1 MKKDEMI
8 EQLKAAKTLTST
20 VDIDKMIE
28 MLNQLERPTTITA
41 EVGSEIIDRIERCL
55 DRHSDDLANLD
66 SAEFELNYDNR
77 VELIRVEVNV
87 YEIIEH
93 VTAIVD
99 EYVELEEEEDEENN
113 ENEMDRGQES
123 IILAD
128 VNKGLGLESG
138 GNPYAE
144 F

>member
-99 EYVELEEEEDEENN
+99 EYVELEEEEDEPETTEPEPLQAIN
-113 ENEMDRGQES
+113 E
-123 IILAD
+123 
-128 VNKGLGLESG
+128 GLGLESG

>member
-1 MKKDEMI
+1 MKKNELI
-8 EQLKAAKTLTST
+8 EQLNTAKVLSST
-20 VDIDKMIE
+20 VDIDKVIE
-28 MLNQLERPTTITA
+28 LIKQIETSSITA
-41 EVGSEIIDRIERCL
+41 EMGSEIIDRIERCL

-93 VTAIVD
+93 VTEIVD
-99 EYVELEEEEDEENN
+99 SYVVLEEEEDEENN

>member
-28 MLNQLERPTTITA
+28 MLNQLEKPTTITA
-41 EVGSEIIDRIERCL
+41 ELGSEIIDRIERCL
-55 DRHSDDLANLD
+55 DRHSDDLVNLD
-66 SAEFELNYDNR
+66 SAEFELNYNNC

-99 EYVELEEEEDEENN
+99 EYVELEVEVDEPETTEPEPLQAIN
-113 ENEMDRGQES
+113 E
-123 IILAD
+123 
-128 VNKGLGLESG
+128 GLGLEPG

-144 F
+144 

>member
-28 MLNQLERPTTITA
+28 MLNQLEKPTTITA
-41 EVGSEIIDRIERCL
+41 ELGSEIIDRIERCL
-55 DRHSDDLANLD
+55 DRHSDDLVNLD
-66 SAEFELNYDNR
+66 SAEFELNYNNC

-99 EYVELEEEEDEENN
+99 EYVELEEEEDEPETTEPEPLQAIN
-113 ENEMDRGQES
+113 E
-123 IILAD
+123 
-128 VNKGLGLESG
+128 GLGLESG

>member
-28 MLNQLERPTTITA
+28 MLNQLEKPTTITA
-41 EVGSEIIDRIERCL
+41 ELGSEIIDRIERCL
-55 DRHSDDLANLD
+55 DRHSDDLVNLD
-66 SAEFELNYDNR
+66 SAEFELNYNNC

-99 EYVELEEEEDEENN
+99 EYVELEVEVDEPETTSTSTSN
-113 ENEMDRGQES
+113 RTCYS
-123 IILAD
+123 
-128 VNKGLGLESG
+128 
-138 GNPYAE
+138 YCR
-144 F
+144 